1 MAGRRRYIDAPPQPD
16 HGVNEDDQLLYRF
29 SNNAAL
35 VCTNGHE
42 EGHSN
47 CHDDCPLSVLFVVTP
62 YWEWQGETVV
72 YLYSSEQ
79 GLWNEVA
86 SGDFSPLLITQ
97 RPVVLLQNNVLY
109 WTMALP
115 SGMIQ
120 NSILAFELDSQ
131 RLYLIRQPAFIFDAE
146 HAHVQVMEAE
156 DGRLGVVAACGLSL
170 QLWVLHGYDG
180 NDRELWV
187 INRETF
193 LYAELAPPEPIFDDY
208 YLIWIL
214 GVDDNVVLV
223 RTEAGIIEVDLQAD
237 KSKRLC
243 HGYGIQ
249 ALYPYR
255 SFYRQGIPSLIYI
268 YH

>member
-1 MAGRRRYIDAPPQPD
+1 M
-16 HGVNEDDQLLYRF
+16 
-29 SNNAAL
+29 
-35 VCTNGHE
+35 
-42 EGHSN
+42 
-47 CHDDCPLSVLFVVTP
+47 
-62 YWEWQGETVV
+62 
-72 YLYSSEQ
+72 
-79 GLWNEVA
+79 EV
-86 SGDFSPLLITQ
+86 
-97 RPVVLLQNNVLY
+97 
-109 WTMALP
+109 
-115 SGMIQ
+115 
-120 NSILAFELDSQ
+120 
-131 RLYLIRQPAFIFDAE
+131 
-146 HAHVQVMEAE
+146 E

-193 LYAELAPPEPIFDDY
+193 LYAELAPPEPIFGDY

-268 YH
+268 YIYH